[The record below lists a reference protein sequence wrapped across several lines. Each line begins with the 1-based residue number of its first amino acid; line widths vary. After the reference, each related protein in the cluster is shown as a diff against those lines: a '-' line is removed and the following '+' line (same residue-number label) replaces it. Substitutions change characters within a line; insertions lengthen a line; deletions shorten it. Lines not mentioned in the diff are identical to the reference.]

1 MNLLLLKFLPK
12 YVDTYCMDTVLFL
25 ILLLSEIL
33 EIQRTK
39 VEVHFLRKFT
49 FVTNKFLAEDAFARC
64 PRTTENLS
72 KYTALRE

>member
-1 MNLLLLKFLPK
+1 MPK
-12 YVDTYCMDTVLFL
+12 YVDMYRMDTVLFL

-39 VEVHFLRKFT
+39 VEVYFLREFA
-49 FVTNKFLAEDAFARC
+49 FVTNKYLAQDAFAKC